1 MQIFAPLVAIVGLAS
16 SALAYTPCNGPNA
29 RIQPPANATVVDPTG
44 SHPGSFKSVA
54 EGVAHMPNTTAT
66 AEHTLFIYP
75 GVFEEQVTIPKRKG
89 RLVVQ
94 GFTCNTDSYA
104 DNQVTITHAMA
115 QKDVPATVIKNRNDA
130 TATLLLKASN
140 VKIYNINVA
149 NTAGDVGQAIATKV
163 DGANYGIYAC
173 NFTGYQDTLYS
184 NKGPELIAKS
194 YINGAIDFVFG
205 LYAQAWF
212 ESCDIEVIGDGCITA
227 NGRTNNSYAATYVFN
242 NANVFG
248 STQGIGYLGRPWRPY
263 ASVVFQNSNIS
274 DVINPDGWQK
284 WNGDNNTANVYFKE
298 FNNMGAGA
306 ATDKRVPFSGV
317 LNASVPITQIL
328 GADYATQWWVDSK
341 FM

>member
-1 MQIFAPLVAIVGLAS
+1 MQIFAPLVALAGLAS
-16 SALAYTPCNGPNA
+16 SALAFTPCSGPNA
-29 RIQPPANATVVDPTG
+29 RIQPPVGATVVDASGT
-44 SHPGSFKSVA
+44 HPGSFKTIA
-54 EGVAHMPNTTAT
+54 EAAAHLPNTTAT
-66 AEHTLFIYP
+66 VEHTLFVYP
-75 GVFEEQVTIPKRKG
+75 GVYEEQVTIPKRKG

-94 GFTCNTDSYA
+94 GFTCNTMSYA

-115 QKDVPATVIKNRNDA
+115 QKDVPATVTKNRNDA
-130 TATLLLKASN
+130 TSTLLLKASD
-140 VKIYNINVA
+140 VKIYNLNVA
-149 NTAGDVGQAIATKV
+149 NTAGDVGQAIAAKV

-205 LYAQAWF
+205 LYAKAWF

-227 NGRTNNSYAATYVFN
+227 NGRNNDTNPSEYVFN
-242 NANVFG
+242 KANVFG
-248 STQGIGYLGRPWRPY
+248 SGKGIGYLGRPWRPY

-274 DVINPDGWQK
+274 DVINSDGWQK
-284 WNGDNNTANVYFKE
+284 WNGDNNTTNVYFKE
-298 FNNMGAGA
+298 FNNTGAGA

-328 GADYATQWWVDSK
+328 GDNYASQWWVDSM